1 MPLLLFFR
9 SIEGGEATDSIDFL
23 LNDPCLDWDFLA
35 RSLSKSAMLLLLKE
49 LEDLER
55 VAPGIRFDQKRCH
68 ATGGFPLHQ
77 QELVGRRC
85 PLLLSIVY
93 SLLSRVYGPWSMV

>member
-1 MPLLLFFR
+1 MPLLLFLR
-9 SIEGGEATDSIDFL
+9 SIEGGEAADSIDFL

-55 VAPGIRFDQKRCH
+55 VWGL
-68 ATGGFPLHQ
+68 GF
-77 QELVGRRC
+77 
-85 PLLLSIVY
+85 
-93 SLLSRVYGPWSMV
+93 RV